1 MENIKELQ
9 EKLDAIK
16 KENEKK
22 CTEKINEVLK
32 EFNCSVT
39 TNAICV
45 VNGVQIMPQI
55 VSN

>member
-1 MENIKELQ
+1 MENVKELQ

-16 KENEKK
+16 KSNEEK
-22 CTEKINEVLK
+22 CAEKINEVLK
-32 EFNCSVT
+32 EFDCIIT